1 MNKFVL
7 ILLWLLF
14 VSCSDESAS
23 SPVNDYKA
31 EKNRIISVMSYPQGL
46 ITFKHTLDKQH
57 SIKIELPPELV
68 SQSYS
73 SIHSGITASVITVT
87 DYGLFIEDAF
97 HKIGPI
103 DLKGHTIKFEKID
116 QPQINSTKYQ
126 VGQITDSQGR
136 SFPFSIEVISEKTDA
151 KLSSNIK

>member
-1 MNKFVL
+1 
-7 ILLWLLF
+7 
-14 VSCSDESAS
+14 
-23 SPVNDYKA
+23 
-31 EKNRIISVMSYPQGL
+31 MSYPQGL

-57 SIKIELPPELV
+57 SIKIELPPELGN
-68 SQSYS
+68 QSYLS
-73 SIHSGITASVITVT
+73 LHPGITASVITAT
-87 DYGLFIEDAF
+87 DDGLFIEDAF

-116 QPQINSTKYQ
+116 QPQMNSTKYQ
-126 VGQITDSQGR
+126 VGQITDSQGL

>member
-1 MNKFVL
+1 
-7 ILLWLLF
+7 
-14 VSCSDESAS
+14 
-23 SPVNDYKA
+23 
-31 EKNRIISVMSYPQGL
+31 MSYPQGL

-57 SIKIELPPELV
+57 SIKIELPPELD

-73 SIHSGITASVITVT
+73 SLHTGITASVITAT
-87 DYGLFIEDAF
+87 NDGLFIEDAF

-103 DLKGHTIKFEKID
+103 DLKGYTIKFEKID

-136 SFPFSIEVISEKTDA
+136 SFPFSIEVISENPAT